1 MATLTLNPTARHE
14 LKIFGWLAA
23 AYAAIYFLPV
33 GTPRF
38 DAAVSEALEL
48 TKWYAREHVVLCLL
62 PAFWIAGAIA
72 TFVSQASVMRYL
84 GPTAPK
90 PLAYGVGSVSGS
102 ILAVCS
108 CTVLPL
114 FQGIY
119 RMGAG
124 LGPATAFLYSG
135 PAINVLA
142 IVMTAKVL
150 GAPLGIARAVGA
162 VSFAVVIGLLMATIF
177 RREEQAKVAAAAL
190 PTPEAGRPLW
200 QTATFFA
207 VQVGIL
213 VFANWGAASQTTG
226 FFAAM
231 YAIKWWVTSAL
242 GITLALLLWRWFR
255 IPLLRIAVV
264 GMASLL
270 VALAVPGHPTWPFL
284 VAVLGLAWLTAGR
297 DDEAGEWFNQAW
309 GYTKQIVPLLLAGVL
324 VAGFLLGRP
333 GHEGLIPSTWISGL
347 VGGNS
352 AWANLFAAVSGAFMY
367 FATLTEVPIVQGLV
381 GSGMGAGPSLALL
394 LAGPALSLPS
404 MMVLNSILGPKKTAT
419 YVALVIVMAALC
431 GWAYGLLMS

>member
-1 MATLTLNPTARHE
+1 
-14 LKIFGWLAA
+14 
-23 AYAAIYFLPV
+23 
-33 GTPRF
+33 
-38 DAAVSEALEL
+38 
-48 TKWYAREHVVLCLL
+48 
-62 PAFWIAGAIA
+62 
-72 TFVSQASVMRYL
+72 
-84 GPTAPK
+84 
-90 PLAYGVGSVSGS
+90 LAYGVGSVSGT

-142 IVMTAKVL
+142 IIMTAKVL

-162 VSFAVVIGLLMATIF
+162 VSFAIVIGLLMATIF
-177 RREEQAKVAAAAL
+177 RREEQARIAAAAAL
-190 PTPEAGRPLW
+190 PEPDAGRPLW
-200 QTATFFA
+200 QTATLFA

-213 VFANWGAASQTTG
+213 MFANWGAASQTTG
-226 FFAAM
+226 FFAAV
-231 YAIKWWVTSAL
+231 YAVKWWLTSAL
-242 GITLALLLWRWFR
+242 GLALAVLLWRWFKLE
-255 IPLLRIAVV
+255 PLRIATVAV
-264 GMASLL
+264 ASLL
-270 VALAVPGHPTWPFL
+270 VALAVPGQPTWPFL

-297 DDEAGEWFNQAW
+297 EDEAGEWFNQAW
-309 GYTKQIVPLLLAGVL
+309 SYTKQIVPLLLAGVL
-324 VAGFLLGRP
+324 IAGFLLGRP
-333 GHEGLIPSTWISGL
+333 GHEGLIPAAWISGL

-352 AWANLFAAVSGAFMY
+352 GAANLFAAVSGAFMY

-404 MMVLNSILGPKKTAT
+404 MIVINSILGPKKTAT
-419 YVALVIVMAALC
+419 YVALVIVMAAFS
-431 GWAYGLLMS
+431 GWLYGLLMS

>member
-1 MATLTLNPTARHE
+1 
-14 LKIFGWLAA
+14 
-23 AYAAIYFLPV
+23 
-33 GTPRF
+33 
-38 DAAVSEALEL
+38 
-48 TKWYAREHVVLCLL
+48 
-62 PAFWIAGAIA
+62 
-72 TFVSQASVMRYL
+72 VMRYL

-142 IVMTAKVL
+142 IILTAKVL

-177 RREEQAKVAAAAL
+177 RREEQAKVAAAEL
-190 PTPEAGRPLW
+190 PPPEAGRPLW

-264 GMASLL
+264 GIASLL
-270 VALAVPGHPTWPFL
+270 VALVVPGHPTWPFL
-284 VAVLGLAWLTAGR
+284 AAVLGLAWLTAGR

-333 GHEGLIPSTWISGL
+333 GHEGLIPSAWISGL

-352 AWANLFAAVSGAFMY
+352 ASANLFAAVSGAFMY
-367 FATLTEVPIVQGLV
+367 FATLTEVPVVQGLV

-419 YVALVIVMAALC
+419 YVALVIVMAAFC
-431 GWAYGLLMS
+431 GWTYGLLMS

>member
-1 MATLTLNPTARHE
+1 MATRTLDPTAWHE
-14 LKIFGWLAA
+14 LKVFGWLAA
-23 AYAAIYFLPV
+23 AFAAVYYMPV

-38 DAAVSEALEL
+38 DGAVTEALEL

-72 TFVSQASVMRYL
+72 AFVAQASVMRYL
-84 GPTAPK
+84 GPAAPR
-90 PLAYGVGSVSGS
+90 PLAYGVGSVAGT

-162 VSFAVVIGLLMATIF
+162 VSFAVVIGLMMATIF
-177 RREEQAKVAAAAL
+177 RREEQAKVAASAL
-190 PTPEAGRPLW
+190 PESEAARPLW

-226 FFAAM
+226 FFAAV
-231 YAIKWWVTSAL
+231 YGIKWWLTSAL
-242 GITLALLLWRWFR
+242 GIALALVLWRWLK
-255 IPLLRIAVV
+255 IEPLRIAAVAI
-264 GMASLL
+264 ASCL
-270 VALAVPGHPTWPFL
+270 VALAVPGQPTWPFL

-297 DDEAGEWFNQAW
+297 ADEAGDWFNQAW
-309 GYTKQIVPLLLAGVL
+309 SYTKQIVPLLLAGVL

-333 GHEGLIPSTWISGL
+333 GHEGLIPAAWISGL

-352 AWANLFAAVSGAFMY
+352 VAANVFAAASGAFMY

-404 MMVLNSILGPKKTAT
+404 MIVLNSILGPKKTAT
-419 YVALVIVMAALC
+419 YVALVIFMAAICDWL
-431 GWAYGLLMS
+431 YGLLMS

>member
-1 MATLTLNPTARHE
+1 
-14 LKIFGWLAA
+14 
-23 AYAAIYFLPV
+23 
-33 GTPRF
+33 
-38 DAAVSEALEL
+38 
-48 TKWYAREHVVLCLL
+48 
-62 PAFWIAGAIA
+62 
-72 TFVSQASVMRYL
+72 
-84 GPTAPK
+84 
-90 PLAYGVGSVSGS
+90 
-102 ILAVCS
+102 
-108 CTVLPL
+108 L

-150 GAPLGIARAVGA
+150 GAPLGIARIVGA

-190 PTPEAGRPLW
+190 PNPESGRPLW

-207 VQVGIL
+207 VQIGIL
-213 VFANWGAASQTTG
+213 VFANWGAASQATG

-242 GITLALLLWRWFR
+242 GISLALLLWRWFG
-255 IPLLRIAVV
+255 IPPLRIAMVAV
-264 GMASLL
+264 ASFL

-284 VAVLGLAWLTAGR
+284 AAVLGLAWLTAGR

-333 GHEGLIPSTWISGL
+333 GHEGLIPSAWISGL

-352 AWANLFAAVSGAFMY
+352 AWANLFAAASGAFMY

-404 MMVLNSILGPKKTAT
+404 MVVLNSILGPKKTAT
-419 YVALVIVMAALC
+419 YVALVVVMAASC
-431 GWAYGLLMS
+431 GWSYGLLMS